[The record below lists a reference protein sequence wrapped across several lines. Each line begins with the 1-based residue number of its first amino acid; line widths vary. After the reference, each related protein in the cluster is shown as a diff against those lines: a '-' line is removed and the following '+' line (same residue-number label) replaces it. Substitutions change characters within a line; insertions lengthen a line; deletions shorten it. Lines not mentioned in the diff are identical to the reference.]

1 MNVYNVP
8 HDVPEP
14 ELFCNLIMQGIGA
27 ARRSTCSKDQR
38 GAVVW
43 HPSGGP
49 IARDSNGPPPGF
61 ACDASEACRSACG
74 KLAVHAEMRAL
85 LAYLRKPMTERT
97 GMHVLH
103 IRTVDG
109 RSVTSGAPSCI
120 SCSRDM
126 LEAGVAV
133 VWLWHDTGWR
143 GYAADEFH
151 ALSLQH
157 EKHRLPVIR
166 P

>member
-1 MNVYNVP
+1 MNIYDVP

-14 ELFCNLIMQGIGA
+14 ELFCNLIMQGI
-27 ARRSTCSKDQR
+27 
-38 GAVVW
+38 
-43 HPSGGP
+43 
-49 IARDSNGPPPGF
+49 
-61 ACDASEACRSACG
+61 
-74 KLAVHAEMRAL
+74 
-85 LAYLRKPMTERT
+85 
-97 GMHVLH
+97 
-103 IRTVDG
+103 RTVD
-109 RSVTSGAPSCI
+109 RRQVTSGAPSCI

-166 P
+166 L